1 MCHTL
6 RMIVETVFV
15 IYGLLL
21 FIEAVTSYYRGS
33 GKPSFIAGLL
43 SGILMLASAGL
54 MLMNQASLGVS
65 IGVGV
70 MLAMMGV
77 FGSRYM
83 STRRFFP
90 TGVMMTLSL
99 LALGVL
105 FRLTK

>member
-1 MCHTL
+1 
-6 RMIVETVFV
+6 MIVETVFV

-21 FIEAVTSYYRGS
+21 FIEAVTSYGRGS

-43 SGILMLASAGL
+43 SGVLMLASAGL
-54 MLMNQASLGVS
+54 MMMDQGSLGVS
-65 IGVGV
+65 MGVGV

-99 LALGVL
+99 LALGIL

>member
-1 MCHTL
+1 
-6 RMIVETVFV
+6 MIVETVFV

-65 IGVGV
+65 MGVGV

-77 FGSRYM
+77 FGSRYL
-83 STRRFFP
+83 SPRRFFP